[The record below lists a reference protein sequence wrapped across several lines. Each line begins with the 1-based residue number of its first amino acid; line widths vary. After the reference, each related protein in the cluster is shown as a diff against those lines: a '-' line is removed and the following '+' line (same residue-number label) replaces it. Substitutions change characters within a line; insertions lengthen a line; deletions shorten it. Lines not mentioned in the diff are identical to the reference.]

1 MSSTVVV
8 LVIGIGLGVVQPVP
22 AQSRMQ
28 SQRQPGAIAR
38 STAGWTSI
46 GTAAG
51 FGVGLYVGL
60 TAFDDA
66 LNSDRKVW
74 TSAAVGAGVGAL
86 AGYLVARIRRHDRG
100 RAAPA
105 VRSDSVIHR
114 LRLDPALTQATPMF
128 MFANPPFHIHDRIE
142 SATAAAMPF
151 SVSNK

>member
-1 MSSTVVV
+1 MSSSGVV
-8 LVIGIGLGVVQPVP
+8 LVIAIGLGGVQPVS
-22 AQSRMQ
+22 AQSPTQ
-28 SQRQPGAIAR
+28 SRRQPGAIAR

-51 FGVGLYVGL
+51 FGVGLYIGL
-60 TAFDDA
+60 AAFDGA

-74 TSAAVGAGVGAL
+74 TSAAVGARVGAL
-86 AGYLVARIRRHDRG
+86 AGHLVARTRRHDCG

-105 VRSDSVIHR
+105 IRSDGVIHPP
-114 LRLDPALTQATPMF
+114 RLDPALTRATPMF
-128 MFANPPFHIHDRIE
+128 MFADPPFHLHDRIE